1 MYDESLLM
9 HLVCLLLPV
18 YAALLWLKPGKYEA
32 ARYAMILLPAGGLF
46 YLLSVYTEMGMLRY
60 CIHHHVFVSGA
71 LLVLLLGRYMLK
83 CDWKQALYAAGV
95 YELCVA
101 LVRMVVLPLFL
112 QRYMVSWTLSL
123 CSCAAILNVWLFV
136 WLCARKS
143 GISRKEGFLS
153 AAAIV
158 ACSSLIFGNLA
169 QFTALLLHSDSV
181 MEGMELMMISHAA
194 LRVVSDMLC
203 FTLVMCLIHRQS
215 WLRSVAYALL
225 VQLAYSLAG
234 AVLGVL
240 AWLVR

>member
-9 HLVCLLLPV
+9 RLLCLLLPM
-18 YAALLWLKPGKYEA
+18 YAALLWLKPGKQKA
-32 ARYAMILLPAGGLF
+32 ARYAMVLLPAGGLF
-46 YLLSVYTEMGMLRY
+46 YLLLVYTEMGMLRY
-60 CIHHHVFVSGA
+60 CICHHVFVSGA

-95 YELCVA
+95 YELCLA
-101 LVRMVVLPLFL
+101 LAQMVVLPLFH
-112 QRYMVSWTLSL
+112 QRYMETWTLSL
-123 CSCAAILNVWLFV
+123 SRCAAILCVWLFV

-143 GISRKEGFLS
+143 GISRKAGFLT

-169 QFTALLLHSDSV
+169 QYTALLLHSDSV
-181 MEGMELMMISHAA
+181 MEGMELMMICHAS

-203 FTLVMCLIHRQS
+203 FTLLMSLIHRQS
-215 WLRSVAYALL
+215 WLRSAAFALL
-225 VQLAYSLAG
+225 VQLAYTLAG